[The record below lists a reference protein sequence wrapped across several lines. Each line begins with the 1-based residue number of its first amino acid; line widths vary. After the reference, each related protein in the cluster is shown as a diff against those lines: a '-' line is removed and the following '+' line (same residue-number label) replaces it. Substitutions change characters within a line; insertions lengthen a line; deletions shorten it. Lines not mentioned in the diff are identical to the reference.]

1 MWSMQGGDE
10 EASGDEVENIT
21 IGQLLAEEMNRELRG
36 DLYELEFNYTN
47 YCYNDISQYRN
58 DTFLEM
64 GIR

>member
-1 MWSMQGGDE
+1 MWFMQGGDE

-47 YCYNDISQYRN
+47 YRYNDISQYRN